1 MFDIVVCDSISR
13 LSLPFSFHSQEL
25 AKQEIIINL
34 CDNGPFDLS
43 SNDALDNEL
52 KDLLSP
58 KQAITYTR
66 DK

>member
-43 SNDALDNEL
+43 SNDVLDNEL
-52 KDLLSP
+52 KDLLSLNL
-58 KQAITYTR
+58 AMTYTR
-66 DK
+66 NK